1 MTKKNIITVEALHYT
16 YPNAVIKQLDEVTFT
31 INEGA
36 RFGVFGPNGAG
47 KTTLMHVMLGLLN
60 AQHGKIHYDINRN
73 ADTCNSLYNYLG
85 VVPQDFS
92 FYEDLTLKENLDFFG
107 AWYGLSKSK
116 IKERTSLLTQTFGLV
131 EFLNT
136 RVKYFSGGMKRR
148 VNLAIGVL
156 HQPKILFL
164 DEPTVGVDIQSRH
177 SIIEYLLHINK
188 EEQVTLIYTSHH
200 LKEAQLLC
208 SDFIFLD
215 NGKIIQSFTLEQ
227 LNASKTNDLESLF
240 LNLTG
245 TEYRDE

>member
-1 MTKKNIITVEALHYT
+1 MNKKNIVSVEALTYS
-16 YPNAVIKQLDEVTFT
+16 YPNAVVKQLDEVSFH

-47 KTTLMHVMLGLLN
+47 KTTLMHVMLGLLEC
-60 AQHGKIHYDINRN
+60 QQGKIDYNILPFKS
-73 ADTCNSLYNYLG
+73 CSSIYNYVG

-116 IKERTSLLTQTFGLV
+116 IKERTEVLTQTFGLT
-131 EFLNT
+131 EFMNT

-148 VNLAIGVL
+148 VNLAIGVM
-156 HQPKILFL
+156 HEPKVLFL

-177 SIIEYLLHINK
+177 SIIEYLLQINK
-188 EEQVTLIYTSHH
+188 ENQVTLVYTSHH

-208 SDFIFLD
+208 TDFVFLD
-215 NGKIIQSFTLEQ
+215 NGKLIQSFTLEQ
-227 LNASKTNDLESLF
+227 LNASKINDLESLF